1 MFDTVQGLVLLAV
14 WVVTFAAKGWAFV
27 DCIRRP
33 QQAFPAIGR
42 QSKALW
48 LILTGLAAAT
58 GFFWGLTLTIFGL
71 IGIVIALVYL
81 FDVRVK
87 IIEITSRRW

>member
-1 MFDTVQGLVLLAV
+1 MFDAIQGWILIAV
-14 WVVTFAAKGWAFV
+14 WVVTFAVKGWAFV

-33 QQAFPAIGR
+33 TAAFPAVGR
-42 QSKALW
+42 QSKVLW

-58 GFFWGLTLTIFGL
+58 GFFVGLTLTIVGL
-71 IGIVIALVYL
+71 AGIVVALVYL
-81 FDVRVK
+81 FEVRVK